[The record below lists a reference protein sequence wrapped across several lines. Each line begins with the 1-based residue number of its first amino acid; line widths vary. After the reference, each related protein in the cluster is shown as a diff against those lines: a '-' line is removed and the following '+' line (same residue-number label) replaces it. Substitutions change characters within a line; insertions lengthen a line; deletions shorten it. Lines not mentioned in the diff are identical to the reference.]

1 VTHLDLLCVDPSP
14 LSVDPDAPPRTVSTM
29 CSRYVCYTAPGFSGG
44 EEVSAGIAQ
53 ALGGGLHA
61 GMICNANTSSIL
73 DLQYVFQY
81 VDGLPNRETSALS
94 EGSLMRIGGERN
106 NSSNATASTS
116 TSISMSTSTATVADV
131 IYIDTEL
138 KFSADRLMQY
148 NSTSSSYGWCII
160 P

>member
-1 VTHLDLLCVDPSP
+1 MTLTLKTGCAALD
-14 LSVDPDAPPRTVSTM
+14 
-29 CSRYVCYTAPGFSGG
+29 
-44 EEVSAGIAQ
+44 I

-61 GMICNANTSSIL
+61 GIICNANTSSSIL
-73 DLQYVFQY
+73 DLQYVFHMSM
-81 VDGLPNRETSALS
+81 DLLPNRETSALS
-94 EGSLMRIGGERN
+94 EGSLMRIRGERN
-106 NSSNATASTS
+106 NSSSATTSTS

-131 IYIDTEL
+131 VSIDTEL